1 MFNLATLQLA
11 KRLPGLL
18 LCLNLTHF
26 PFHLFVLLL
35 QGQDGGVKFP
45 AAPTAIS
52 STANVTAISSIA
64 NVTAISS
71 TANVTTNSSTA
82 NGRIRAQKQMH
93 PSIPILLP
101 RLAGRH
107 ILESVHADAD
117 VVAVLFSEDNFVNFV
132 RPSKAQ
138 VVF

>member
-52 STANVTAISSIA
+52 STANVTT
-64 NVTAISS
+64 NSS

-117 VVAVLFSEDNFVNFV
+117 VVAVLFSEDNFANFV

-138 VVF
+138 VVFRGY

>member
-1 MFNLATLQLA
+1 M
-11 KRLPGLL
+11 
-18 LCLNLTHF
+18 
-26 PFHLFVLLL
+26 
-35 QGQDGGVKFP
+35 GGVKFP

-52 STANVTAISSIA
+52 NVSTN
-64 NVTAISS
+64 SS
-71 TANVTTNSSTA
+71 TANVSTNSSTA

-117 VVAVLFSEDNFVNFV
+117 QSCKNVPTVPTS
-132 RPSKAQ
+132 RC
-138 VVF
+138 

>member
-52 STANVTAISSIA
+52 STANVTT
-64 NVTAISS
+64 NSS

-138 VVF
+138 VVFLGY